1 MLDLVIISYKLQPI
15 STLIN
20 NFLLE
25 KNFPTID
32 WEKNWKSVKKKQV
45 YIFDHSLHGIML
57 NYLFKYFI
65 ERIFKSQYYEILP
78 RNL

>member
-1 MLDLVIISYKLQPI
+1 MLYFSQDTIDKMLDLVIISYKLQPI

-32 WEKNWKSVKKKQV
+32 WEKNWKSVKKKASV
-45 YIFDHSLHGIML
+45 YI
-57 NYLFKYFI
+57 
-65 ERIFKSQYYEILP
+65 
-78 RNL
+78 